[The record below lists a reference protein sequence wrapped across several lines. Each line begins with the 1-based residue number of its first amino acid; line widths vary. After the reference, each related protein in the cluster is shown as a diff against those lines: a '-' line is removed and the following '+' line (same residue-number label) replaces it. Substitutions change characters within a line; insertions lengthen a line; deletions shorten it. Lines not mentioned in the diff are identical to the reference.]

1 MIIFTHGASAVLATV
16 GASKLTK
23 QGQKLGKWT
32 LARNFAFGIL
42 PDIPLTLLVLSGQF
56 DPAVHYH
63 HTWIT
68 HTPIFWLV
76 ISGLVMFLFS
86 KKIGASLLMATW
98 LHLAMDWYGGA
109 DGIPFLF
116 PFSSKQYGAA
126 LTGLNG
132 PGGFELYIK
141 NPLFLALEILI
152 NGSFA
157 ALLLSPLIKKLVL
170 KNKKG

>member
-23 QGQKLGKWT
+23 QKQLPGKWT
-32 LARNFAFGIL
+32 LVRNFSFGIL
-42 PDIPLTLLVLSGQF
+42 PDIPLTLLVLSGKF

-63 HTWIT
+63 HRWIT

-76 ISGLVMFLFS
+76 VSGIVMLFFS

-116 PFSSKQYGAA
+116 PFSSKQYGVA

-132 PGGFELYIK
+132 PGGFDLYIK

-152 NGSFA
+152 NGTFLA
-157 ALLLSPLIKKLVL
+157 FLLSPLIKKLMI
-170 KNKKG
+170 KSK